1 MLHLKAQ
8 LLLLLHLLLLL
19 EFLVGV
25 VLLLPGNLQLLHL
38 LLEMIVLVVL
48 ALGLLGNLQLLH
60 FLLEM
65 VVLVLGLLGNLQL
78 LHLLLEMVLVVLL
91 LGLLVWHSLRRWAGR
106 RTKKASC
113 LQGWLKL
120 VAPRLVR
127 SWKKKGKLAPWLV
140 KAGGSQVG

>member
-1 MLHLKAQ
+1 MGRPPSLPPLVMLHLKAQ

-48 ALGLLGNLQLLH
+48 A
-60 FLLEM
+60 
-65 VVLVLGLLGNLQL
+65 LGLLGNLQL

>member
-48 ALGLLGNLQLLH
+48 A
-60 FLLEM
+60 
-65 VVLVLGLLGNLQL
+65 LGLLGNLQL